1 MARGPLA
8 AWRRYRA
15 RRFLELGQGIGIVFS
30 TRTAGPVQLTVRF
43 SEQGSTLDMD
53 IHGFYALDSLGVGE
67 ARQAEVGIAEII
79 KGLDLICAR
88 AADAGFLRLH
98 AHGVRSGGK
107 QGFRSIDIDLTR
119 RRARG

>member
-1 MARGPLA
+1 MAKGPLA

-15 RRFLELGQGIGIVFS
+15 RRFLELGHGIGIVFS
-30 TRTAGPVQLTVRF
+30 TATVGPVQLTVRF

-53 IHGFYALDSLGVGE
+53 IHGFYALEALGVGE
-67 ARQAEVGIAEII
+67 ARQADLGIGEII

-98 AHGVRSGGK
+98 AHGLRSGAK
-107 QGFRSIDIDLTR
+107 AGFRSIDIDLTR
-119 RRARG
+119 RRPRG